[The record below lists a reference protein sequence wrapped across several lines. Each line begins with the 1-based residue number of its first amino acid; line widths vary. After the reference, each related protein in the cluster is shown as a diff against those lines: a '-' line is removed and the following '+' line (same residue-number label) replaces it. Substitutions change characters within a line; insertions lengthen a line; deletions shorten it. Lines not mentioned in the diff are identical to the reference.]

1 MSTITYHLNGKPAHV
16 APGNTVSTLLEHQ
29 QIDPSHVVVEINR
42 NILTR
47 EQFDHTVIS
56 QDDAIEVLRFV
67 GGG

>member
-1 MSTITYHLNGKPAHV
+1 MNTITYHLNGKPAHA
-16 APGNTVSTLLEHQ
+16 APGNTVSALLEQ
-29 QIDPSHVVVEINR
+29 QRVDPLHVVVEINR

-56 QDDAIEVLRFV
+56 QDDAVEVLRFV